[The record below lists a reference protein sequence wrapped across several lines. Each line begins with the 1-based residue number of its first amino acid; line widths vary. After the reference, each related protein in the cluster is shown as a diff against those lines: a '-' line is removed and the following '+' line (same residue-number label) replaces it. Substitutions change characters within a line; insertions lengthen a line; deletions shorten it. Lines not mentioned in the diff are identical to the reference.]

1 MRKSLWLALA
11 CMLSSGVGA
20 AEVTIKNDS
29 LTDFGGAAIIWGF
42 AAGEMA
48 GSWLTSP
55 CDGNLVAVQIFWRS
69 PTGTAAASI
78 QDSINIYR
86 SGTFPNPG
94 ALVQSIGGP
103 VLNDNALNEWRYL
116 DENNTL
122 PLSVPVSANE
132 TVVVA
137 LQFAE
142 LPVAGSDPSVVRD
155 TDGNTP
161 GRNVIY
167 ASINNQFGWFNSATF
182 GVGGDWVIRG
192 VVNCQAT
199 ATTADVGVTMSANP
213 PAYTAGAALHYTIT
227 VANAGPASASTTL
240 VDTFPAAYQS
250 PTWTCTPSG
259 GASCPA
265 GSSGNIVGAAMLP
278 SGSQLSFVVSGTV
291 AAGFSAT
298 LSNSMTAVVGAPITD
313 PNPANNTGTLD
324 LEAAV
329 SDLIFRDGFDGVQPG
344 LRLVPARALGY
355 RGGR

>member
-142 LPVAGSDPSVVRD
+142 LPVASSDPSVVRD

-167 ASINNQFGWFNSATF
+167 ADSGDWINSSNA
-182 GVGGDWVIRG
+182 GVTGDWVIRG